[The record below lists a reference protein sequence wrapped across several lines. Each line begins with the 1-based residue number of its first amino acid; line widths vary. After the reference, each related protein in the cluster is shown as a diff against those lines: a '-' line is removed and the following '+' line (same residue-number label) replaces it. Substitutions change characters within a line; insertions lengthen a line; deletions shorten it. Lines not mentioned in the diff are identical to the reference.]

1 MFEFIKNNKLRLF
14 LYCIFII
21 GFYFF
26 LIFTPDTSLEN
37 TINIYDFYF
46 SFVLWGFS
54 PLIIA
59 TFFWVICDDNKD
71 KKLGLLFFVFSFVS
85 HYLLMLYTLYKGIV
99 FFYIGSFIEFFL
111 TLYVIFKWSIFKKN
125 INLFFY
131 SIFLLVFF
139 IYIKLSFRYLDYY
152 VFYNMDVF
160 FRIKMNFYY
169 ILCGLLIFVIF
180 AKKYNIKYSSEN
192 TINFIKKMSFI
203 MILYATLIYIMSIF
217 FNRT

>member
-1 MFEFIKNNKLRLF
+1 MLEFFKNNKLRLF
-14 LYCIFII
+14 LYCIFSIGVYIFLFFTEDIELKKTIDFYNFYLSLIII
-21 GFYFF
+21 G
-26 LIFTPDTSLEN
+26 I
-37 TINIYDFYF
+37 
-46 SFVLWGFS
+46 S

-59 TFFWVICDDNKD
+59 TFFWIICDDHKD
-71 KKLGLLFFVFSFVS
+71 KKIGLLFFVFSFIS
-85 HYLLMLYTLYKGIV
+85 HYLLIASTFHREIV
-99 FFYIGSFIEFFL
+99 FLYIASFIELFL
-111 TLYVIFKWSIFKKN
+111 TLYVILKWSIFKKN

-169 ILCGLLIFVIF
+169 IILGLLIFVIL

-192 TINFIKKMSFI
+192 TIKFMKKMSFS
-203 MILYATLIYIMSIF
+203 MILYATLIYIISIF
-217 FNRT
+217 FNRI